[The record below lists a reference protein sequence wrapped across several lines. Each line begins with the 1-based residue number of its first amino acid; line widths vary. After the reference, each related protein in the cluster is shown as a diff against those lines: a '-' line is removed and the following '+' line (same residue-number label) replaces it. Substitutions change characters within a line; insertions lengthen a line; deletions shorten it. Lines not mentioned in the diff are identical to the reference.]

1 MMNLSMKRA
10 MKRASLHVKFMSLQ
24 RAHKRLLMVAADTV
38 ALPLAL
44 WSAYTLRFADLWP
57 EIYLYPAAWLFVL
70 LPLVGI
76 LVFIR
81 LGLYRAV
88 VRYMGAQAIWT
99 VAFGVLILSL
109 LLWAAAFVFHIKPF
123 PRSIPINFALV
134 AMIYVGGSRLLM
146 RSYYHWLLNHYL
158 NKDSVLIYGAGG
170 SGVQLAK
177 ALDGSEELSCV
188 GFLDDDASL
197 WGSSVAGFSV
207 YDPASIPELIAER
220 KITSVLLAMPSA
232 TPKARKRILDRL
244 ADYPVHVRTVPA
256 MHDIV
261 SGESVA
267 SLREIEIEDLL
278 GREPVP
284 PMQPLIDASIRDK
297 VVLVTGAGGSIGSEV
312 CRQVLLNRPRTLIL
326 YEQSEFA
333 LYSIEQKLQQQLH
346 QEPFQVDCIA
356 LLGSVCDRSRVQ
368 EVLQRFPVQTI
379 YHAAA
384 YKHVPLVEHNI
395 LEGIRNNALGTQ
407 VIAEAAKR
415 SGVERF
421 VLISTDKAVR
431 PTNVMGA
438 TKRLAELILQD
449 LAAGQLTV
457 NYSLAE
463 RAPTLVDDDPVGVP
477 VGTSVGTPVGTPV
490 GARSASE
497 PTPTQT
503 IFSMVRFGNVLGSSG
518 SVVPLFRKQ
527 IESGGPVTVTHPDIT
542 RYFMTIP
549 EAASLVIQAGSM
561 AKGGDVFVLDMGESV
576 RIVDLARRMIRL
588 MGYEVLDEKHPDGE
602 IEIIYS
608 GLRPGE
614 KLFEELLIGE
624 DVVGTE
630 HPKIMRAQEEK
641 LSPQQL
647 AEILV
652 QMNNALKR
660 LDCAEAR
667 SLLEQAVSG
676 FKPMSELVDWLAVDS
691 AK

>member
-1 MMNLSMKRA
+1 MGQSLDTRRFHVKLMNL
-10 MKRASLHVKFMSLQ
+10 Q
-24 RAHKRLLMVAADTV
+24 RSKKRLLMLAADLV

-44 WSAYTLRFADLWP
+44 WSAYALRFAEFWP
-57 EIYLYPAAWLFVL
+57 EEYLYPAGWLFVL

-76 LVFIR
+76 LIFIK

-99 VAFGVLILSL
+99 VAFGVMILSL
-109 LLWAAAFVFHIKPF
+109 LLWASAFVLQITPF

-134 AMIYVGGSRLLM
+134 AMIYVGGSRLFM
-146 RSYYHWLLNHYL
+146 RSYYHWLLNHFL
-158 NKDSVLIYGAGG
+158 TKDAVLIYGAGG
-170 SGVQLAK
+170 SGVQLSR
-177 ALDGSEELSCV
+177 ALAGSEELSCV
-188 GFLDDDASL
+188 GFLDDDKTL
-197 WGSSVAGFSV
+197 WGSSVAGLTV
-207 YDPASIPELIAER
+207 YDPASIPELIEDR
-220 KITSVLLAMPSA
+220 RITSVLLAMPSA

-256 MHDIV
+256 MHEIV

-267 SLREIEIEDLL
+267 NLREIEIEDLL
-278 GREPVP
+278 GRDPVP
-284 PMQPLIDASIRDK
+284 PMQPLIDSSIFDK
-297 VVLVTGAGGSIGSEV
+297 VVLVSGAGGSIGSEI
-312 CRQVLLNRPRTLIL
+312 CRQVIAHNPKCLLL

-333 LYSIEQKLQQQLH
+333 LYSIEQELQQVINTQALS
-346 QEPFQVDCIA
+346 VSCIP
-356 LLGSVCDRSRVQ
+356 LLGSVLDQQRIK
-368 EVLQRFPVQTI
+368 EILQRFSVQTI

-407 VIAEAAKR
+407 VIAEAAK
-415 SGVERF
+415 SFGVERF

-449 LAAGQLTV
+449 LASQPS
-457 NYSLAE
+457 N
-463 RAPTLVDDDPVGVP
+463 
-477 VGTSVGTPVGTPV
+477 
-490 GARSASE
+490 
-497 PTPTQT
+497 T

-527 IESGGPVTVTHPDIT
+527 IEAGGPVTVTHPDIT

-576 RIVDLARRMIRL
+576 KIIDLARRMIRL
-588 MGYEVLDEKHPDGE
+588 LGYQVLDDKHPTGE
-602 IEIIYS
+602 IEIAFS

-614 KLFEELLIGE
+614 KLYEELLIGD
-624 DVVGTE
+624 DVIGTD
-630 HPKIMRAQEEK
+630 HPKIMRALEEK
-641 LSPQQL
+641 LSSEALRSIL
-647 AEILV
+647 AKLNQAIA
-652 QMNNALKR
+652 Q
-660 LDCAEAR
+660 LDCEQAR
-667 SLLEQAVSG
+667 QLLEQAVSG
-676 FKPMSELVDWLAVDS
+676 FQPSSGIVDWLAWEPVESQS
-691 AK
+691 ARWQ